1 MMRCAVLDDYQ
12 GVALALA
19 DWGSLAPRVEVRAV
33 PVPLRGPEEVGREV
47 GDCDILVA
55 MRERTRLDAAALD
68 RLGRLRLIVTT
79 GMRNAAIDLEAAR
92 ERGIVVCGT
101 EGRGEPTVELTWA
114 LILALARHLA
124 DEDLC
129 RRGVTPWQRTVGAD
143 MAGRRLG
150 VVGLGRIGTGVARV
164 GLAFG
169 MEVTAWSP
177 HLTPERAQAVGVTPA
192 PSLDALMAT
201 SDVVTLHL
209 VLGEG
214 TRGLVGAREL
224 SLMRPT
230 ALLVNTARA
239 GLVDVGALV
248 DALRRGRIAGAA
260 LDVFEREPLAPDD
273 PLLTLDNVLLTPH
286 LGYVTEGTYRLFYS
300 QAVEDIAAFLDGR
313 PVRRLA

>member
-1 MMRCAVLDDYQ
+1 VLRCAVLDDYQ

-33 PVPLRGPEEVGREV
+33 SVPLRDPEEVGREV

-79 GMRNAAIDLEAAR
+79 GMHNAAIDLEAAR
-92 ERGIVVCGT
+92 ARGIVVCGT

-114 LILALARHLA
+114 LILALARHLK
-124 DEDLC
+124 DEDLR
-129 RRGVTPWQRTVGAD
+129 RRGVTPWQRTLGVD

-177 HLTPERAQAVGVTPA
+177 HLTPERAQAAGVTPA

-214 TRGLVGAREL
+214 TRGLLGAREL

-239 GLVDVGALV
+239 GLVDGGALV

-273 PLLTLDNVLLTPH
+273 PLLALDNVLLTPH
-286 LGYVTEGTYRLFYS
+286 LGYVTEDTYRLFYS
-300 QAVEDIAAFLDGR
+300 QAVEDIAAFLAGR